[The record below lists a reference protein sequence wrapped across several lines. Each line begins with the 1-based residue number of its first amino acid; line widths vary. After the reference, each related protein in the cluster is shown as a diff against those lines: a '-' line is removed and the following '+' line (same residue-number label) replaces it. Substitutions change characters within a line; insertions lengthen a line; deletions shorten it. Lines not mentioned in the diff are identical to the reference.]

1 MAEKVVLCIGTGT
14 IGEPLITLLSKFR
27 ETLGIDDVYFL
38 KSQALQNDKTK
49 VQALLKSGAKLC
61 VTSRKKIIEFQNLGI
76 EPTCTVNEALQRA
89 SVVIDCTPTGQ
100 GVNNKET
107 LYEIY
112 SEVYAKNIRGF
123 IAQGTESQFGK
134 PYAYGINDSTITP
147 DDKFI
152 QVVSC
157 NTHNIACLL
166 KTLAFEDGRSIL
178 RCGNFVCI
186 RRAGDISES
195 GMVAS
200 PTLMRH
206 DDDRF
211 GTYHAR
217 DVHRLFKTMGED
229 IRVFSSAIQIPSQ
242 YMHIIQFCIE
252 LTREISLSEAIGK
265 LQSNPLI
272 AITEKLNTGTV
283 VAFAR
288 DHSPIYGRLLNQA
301 IIPLS
306 TLFVERDKIIGYSYT
321 SQDGNSLLSSIAA
334 IERFLYPD
342 SYKERMKCLS
352 ELVFREV

>member
-1 MAEKVVLCIGTGT
+1 MTEKVVLCIGTGT

-27 ETLGIDDVYFL
+27 EALGVDDVYFL
-38 KSQALQNDKTK
+38 KSQALRNDKTK
-49 VQALLKSGAKLC
+49 VQELLKSGAKLC
-61 VTSRKKIIEFQNLGI
+61 VTSRKKIAEFQNLGI
-76 EPTCTVNEALQRA
+76 EPTCTVNETLQRA

-112 SEVYAKNIRGF
+112 SEVYAQNIQGF
-123 IAQGTESQFGK
+123 IAQGTESRFGK
-134 PYAYGINDSTITP
+134 PYAYGINDEILTGN
-147 DDKFI
+147 DKFI

-166 KTLAFEDGRSIL
+166 KTIAFENNKSIL
-178 RCGNFVCI
+178 KCGNFVCI
-186 RRAGDISES
+186 RRSGDVSEP
-195 GMVAS
+195 GMVAA

-206 DDDRF
+206 DDEIY

-217 DVHRLFKTMGED
+217 DVYRLFKTMGENLN
-229 IRVFSSAIQIPSQ
+229 VFSSAIQVPSQ
-242 YMHIIQFCIE
+242 YMHIIQFNIE
-252 LTREISLSEAIGK
+252 LEKSTTLNEIIDKIQNNS
-265 LQSNPLI
+265 LI
-272 AITEKLNTGTV
+272 AITEKLDTGTV

-306 TLFVERDKIIGYSYT
+306 TLFVEGNKIIGYSYT

-334 IERFLYPD
+334 IERFLYPE
-342 SYKERMKCLS
+342 SYKEKMKCLS

>member
-1 MAEKVVLCIGTGT
+1 MTEKVVLVIGTGT

-27 ETLGIDDVYFL
+27 GPLGIDDVYFL
-38 KSQALQNDKTK
+38 KSQALLNDKSK
-49 VQALLKSGAKLC
+49 VKELLKSGAKLC
-61 VTSRKKIIEFQNLGI
+61 VTSRKKFVDFTNLGI
-76 EPTCTVNEALQRA
+76 EPSCTVNEALQKA

-112 SEVYAKNIRGF
+112 SEVYAQNICGF
-123 IAQGTESQFGK
+123 IAQGTESRFGK
-134 PYAYGINDSTITP
+134 PYAYSINDDVITS
-147 DDKFI
+147 DDRFI
-152 QVVSC
+152 QVVGC

-166 KTLAFEDGRSIL
+166 KTLAFEDNKSML
-178 RCGNFVCI
+178 NYGNFVCI
-186 RRAGDISES
+186 RRSGDVSEP

-206 DDDRF
+206 DDDKF

-217 DVHRLFKTMGED
+217 NVHRLFKTMGED

-242 YMHIIQFCIE
+242 YMHIIQFHIE
-252 LTREISLSEAIGK
+252 LTEETSLQGVIHK

-272 AITEKLNTGTV
+272 AITEKLDTGTV

-306 TLFVERDKIIGYSYT
+306 TLFVEGNKIVGYSYT
-321 SQDGNSLLSSIAA
+321 SQDGNSLLSSTAA

-342 SYKERMKCLS
+342 SYREKTKCLL